1 MNTIT
6 PIRKLFN
13 VVAVVSVFFIG
24 CLLPVNA
31 QETSVNFE
39 AKICKSTSKGMRCKN
54 FTPSST
60 DFKETLAFRNYA
72 LKTENLC
79 LSSARGTRCKD
90 IQVHFA
96 LMDSTLDQFA
106 ISRTEICRD
115 TTRGTRCY
123 S

>member
-1 MNTIT
+1 MNKIT

-24 CLLPVNA
+24 CLPVNA
-31 QETSVNFE
+31 QEISGNFE
-39 AKICKSTSKGMRCKN
+39 AQVCKSTSKGTRCKN
-54 FTPSST
+54 FVPSRTTS
-60 DFKETLAFRNYA
+60 KETLALRSYV

-96 LMDSTLDQFA
+96 LMDSAMDQFA
-106 ISRTEICRD
+106 FSRTEICRD
-115 TTRGTRCY
+115 TTRGTRCF

>member
-1 MNTIT
+1 MNKIT

-24 CLLPVNA
+24 YLPANA
-31 QETSVNFE
+31 QGTSGDFE
-39 AKICKSTSKGMRCKN
+39 AQVCKSTSKGTRCKN
-54 FTPSST
+54 FTPSRVDS
-60 DFKETLAFRNYA
+60 KETLALRSYV

-96 LMDSTLDQFA
+96 LMNSSLDKFA
-106 ISRTEICRD
+106 FSKIEICRG

>member
-1 MNTIT
+1 MNTII

-13 VVAVVSVFFIG
+13 VVAIISVFFIG
-24 CLLPVNA
+24 CLPANA
-31 QETSVNFE
+31 QETSTNFE
-39 AKICKSTSKGMRCKN
+39 AQVCKSTSKGMRCKN
-54 FTPSST
+54 FVPSRTAS
-60 DFKETLAFRNYA
+60 KETLALRSYV

-96 LMDSTLDQFA
+96 LINSSLDQFA
-106 ISRTEICRD
+106 SSKTEICRG